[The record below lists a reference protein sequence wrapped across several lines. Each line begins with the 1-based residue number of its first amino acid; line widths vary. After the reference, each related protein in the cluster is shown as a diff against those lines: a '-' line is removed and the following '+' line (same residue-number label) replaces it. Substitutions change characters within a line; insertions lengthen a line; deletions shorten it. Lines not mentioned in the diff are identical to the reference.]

1 MEARRKRFLHLRAE
15 RSGSGGNAGWKP
27 QAVLRNTSVLGGT
40 VVEATSTDG
49 GQTWRDVKSTFGNN
63 SAGINCQMSAV
74 RLGSPVRSR
83 ADGKEY
89 PALLL
94 SCANR
99 KDRTNGRLFMGL
111 LKEDGTYPG
120 GARKYRID
128 WEYQYD
134 VTPAGTLYAYSC
146 LSELN
151 DGRVALLYESSP
163 SASWDEGLQR
173 IYYRE
178 FRAETLMN

>member
-1 MEARRKRFLHLRAE
+1 MPD
-15 RSGSGGNAGWKP
+15 GSLKLF
-27 QAVLRNTSVLGGT
+27 LRNTSVLGGT

-134 VTPAGTLYAYSC
+134 VTQMCIRDSSGSVSEQYSIQLHGYRLFPETISLDAYKM
-146 LSELN
+146 L
-151 DGRVALLYESSP
+151 
-163 SASWDEGLQR
+163 
-173 IYYRE
+173 
-178 FRAETLMN
+178 